1 LWPWLLEVLAGLSTK
16 AAGEKLSV
24 PFALETIYQVGRKL
38 RRDLD
43 RLRTCLCVE
52 QEPPAS
58 PHTDPLLQTVA
69 HLQSVFAGSACPP
82 AQFQLHFQHAF
93 LG

>member
-1 LWPWLLEVLAGLSTK
+1 LWPWLLELLAGLSAK
-16 AAGEKLSV
+16 AAAEKLRV
-24 PFALETIYQVGRKL
+24 PFALETVYQTGRKL

-43 RLRTCLCVE
+43 RLRTCLCAE
-52 QEPPAS
+52 QEPPATS
-58 PHTDPLLQTVA
+58 HTDPLLQTVA

-82 AQFQLHFQHAF
+82 AQFQLHFQCPF